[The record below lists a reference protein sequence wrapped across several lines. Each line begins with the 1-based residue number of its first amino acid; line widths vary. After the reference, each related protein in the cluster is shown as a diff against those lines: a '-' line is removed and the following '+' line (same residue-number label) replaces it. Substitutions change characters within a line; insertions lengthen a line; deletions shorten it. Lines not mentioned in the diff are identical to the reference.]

1 MPPRHWLNAIQWLTS
16 LPYGMAILPLSQSPM
31 PPKCVL
37 CCLLS
42 LSGLKITLNNVQTQ
56 SITLEFTCKKTG
68 LKKKHHK
75 KWNPWKKC
83 PTLMNRMFILYSL
96 LVLSKK
102 KQITNK
108 NFYSIAT
115 PKAMAHT
122 GTPTVYHQ
130 SSATCADS
138 HSMFNSR
145 TGRAQIHSQL
155 IQIQICPQAHT
166 NKHITDTHTHTHSH
180 WQRQQRHRFQF
191 QYIGHINF
199 DASVC
204 VCGMFCCCCPVCG
217 PNNNISVAVLI
228 NRTQRL
234 EANKYI

>member
-1 MPPRHWLNAIQWLTS
+1 
-16 LPYGMAILPLSQSPM
+16 
-31 PPKCVL
+31 
-37 CCLLS
+37 
-42 LSGLKITLNNVQTQ
+42 
-56 SITLEFTCKKTG
+56 
-68 LKKKHHK
+68 
-75 KWNPWKKC
+75 
-83 PTLMNRMFILYSL
+83 MNRMFILYSL

-138 HSMFNSR
+138 DSMFNSR

-166 NKHITDTHTHTHSH
+166 NKHITDTHTHTHTATDSGSNGTDSNFNTSAISISMRPCACAACSVVVAPFVDQTTTSL
-180 WQRQQRHRFQF
+180 WQ
-191 QYIGHINF
+191 
-199 DASVC
+199 C
-204 VCGMFCCCCPVCG
+204 
-217 PNNNISVAVLI
+217 
-228 NRTQRL
+228 
-234 EANKYI
+234 